1 MTDGQP
7 GDPQRRAGAPPPLP
21 NVAKMPY
28 WPDKAD
34 ASSKDLAPDMYQS
47 DAGAAPTS
55 LGPETLPALPRSER
69 GWTWWVG
76 SAITLAV
83 LVAALVQL
91 AQVDFA
97 RMLAI
102 VPAGI
107 GFWAVY
113 ALSYFAGPLG
123 DFIIFRRLWQIPA
136 SGFLAL
142 LRKLIGNELITGYV
156 GDLYFYTWARQRT
169 GMTSAPFGA
178 VKDVAILSAM
188 AANIVTLV
196 LMVMAYP
203 LLDTLHLGIDSSA
216 FTWSV
221 VLMLV
226 ISSGVLL
233 FRKKLFSLPAR
244 DLWHVTA
251 VQMLRVIATLVLTG
265 WCWHLAL
272 PAEGWEIWVLLSAM
286 RMLLSRLPFLPNKDV
301 VFAALAVFMIGHDAE
316 VGTLMAMMASLLL
329 VTHLGLGLLLMGS
342 EAAGW
347 RRK

>member
-1 MTDGQP
+1 MTDLPKPPDAQP
-7 GDPQRRAGAPPPLP
+7 Q
-21 NVAKMPY
+21 VAKLPH
-28 WPDKAD
+28 WAD
-34 ASSKDLAPDMYQS
+34 SAGPGSEDLAPDMVHT
-47 DAGAAPTS
+47 DAGTAPAS
-55 LGPETLPALPRSER
+55 LAPEALPALPRSER

-83 LVAALVQL
+83 LIAALVQL
-91 AQVDFA
+91 AQVDLA
-97 RMLAI
+97 RMAAI
-102 VPAGI
+102 VPSSA
-107 GFWAVY
+107 GFWVVF

-188 AANIVTLV
+188 AANVITLV

-203 LLDTLHLGIDSSA
+203 LLGTLHLGIDPDA
-216 FTWSV
+216 VIWSV
-221 VLMLV
+221 ALMLV
-226 ISSGVLL
+226 ISTAVLL
-233 FRKKLFSLPAR
+233 FRKKLFSLPAA
-244 DLWHVTA
+244 DLWHVSV
-251 VQMLRVIATLVLTG
+251 VQMLRVVATLVLTG

-272 PAEGWEIWVLLSAM
+272 PAESWQLWVLLSAM

-301 VFAALAVFMIGHDAE
+301 VFAALAVFVIGQDAE

-329 VTHLGLGLLLMGS
+329 LTHLGLGLLLMSG

-347 RRK
+347 RKK